1 MIDYLK
7 VDGNDSLVRDTSSKA
22 IINTNVKEYY
32 SYVEKRNMMVKQ
44 KQELDRQ
51 SQEITN
57 LKKDMSEIKDM
68 LSILI
73 GKK

>member
-22 IINTNVKEYY
+22 IINTNVKEYH
-32 SYVEKRNMMVKQ
+32 SYVEKRNTILKQ
-44 KQELDRQ
+44 RQELDKQ

-57 LKKDMSEIKDM
+57 LKKDMSEIKNM

>member
-7 VDGNDSLVRDTSSKA
+7 VDGNDNLVRDTSSKA

-32 SYVEKRNMMVKQ
+32 SYVEKRNTILKQ
-44 KQELDRQ
+44 RQELDKQ
-51 SQEITN
+51 SEEITN

>member
-32 SYVEKRNMMVKQ
+32 SYVEKRNTILKQ
-44 KQELDRQ
+44 RQELDKQ
-51 SQEITN
+51 
-57 LKKDMSEIKDM
+57 
-68 LSILI
+68 
-73 GKK
+73 

>member
-7 VDGNDSLVRDTSSKA
+7 VDGNDSLVRDTSNRA
-22 IINTNVKEYY
+22 IINTNTKEYHN
-32 SYVEKRNMMVKQ
+32 YVEKRIMMVKQ
-44 KQELDRQ
+44 KQELEMQ

-57 LKKDMSEIKDM
+57 LKKDISEIKDM

-73 GKK
+73 GNK

>member
-1 MIDYLK
+1 MTDYLK

-32 SYVEKRNMMVKQ
+32 SYVEKRNTILKQ
-44 KQELDRQ
+44 RQELDKQ
-51 SQEITN
+51 SEEITN

>member
-32 SYVEKRNMMVKQ
+32 SYVEKRNTILKQ
-44 KQELDRQ
+44 RQELDKQ
-51 SQEITN
+51 SEEITN

>member
-1 MIDYLK
+1 MMDYLK
-7 VDGNDSLVRDTSSKA
+7 VDGNDNLVRDTSSKA

-32 SYVEKRNMMVKQ
+32 NYVEKRNMMLKQ
-44 KQELDRQ
+44 KQELEKQ
-51 SQEITN
+51 SQEINN

>member
-7 VDGNDSLVRDTSSKA
+7 VDGNDNLVRDTSSKA

-32 SYVEKRNMMVKQ
+32 NYVEKRNMMLKQ
-44 KQELDRQ
+44 KQELDKQ

>member
-7 VDGNDSLVRDTSSKA
+7 VDGNDNLVRDTSNKA

-32 SYVEKRNMMVKQ
+32 NYVEKRNMMLKQ
-44 KQELDRQ
+44 KQELDKQ

>member
-32 SYVEKRNMMVKQ
+32 SYVEKRNTILKQ
-44 KQELDRQ
+44 KEELDKQ

>member
-1 MIDYLK
+1 MDYLK
-7 VDGNDSLVRDTSSKA
+7 VDGNDNLVRDTSSKA

-32 SYVEKRNMMVKQ
+32 NYVEKRNMMLKQ
-44 KQELDRQ
+44 KQELEKQ
-51 SQEITN
+51 SQEINN

>member
-7 VDGNDSLVRDTSSKA
+7 VDGNDNLVRDTSSKA

-32 SYVEKRNMMVKQ
+32 NYVEKRNVMLKQ
-44 KQELDRQ
+44 KQELEKQ
-51 SQEITN
+51 SQEINN

>member
-32 SYVEKRNMMVKQ
+32 SYVEKRNMMLKQ

>member
-1 MIDYLK
+1 MTEYLK
-7 VDGNDSLVRDTSSKA
+7 VEGNDSLVRDTSNKA

-32 SYVEKRNMMVKQ
+32 SYVEKRNMMLKQ
-44 KQELDRQ
+44 KQELDKQ

>member
-1 MIDYLK
+1 MTHFLK
-7 VDGNDSLVRDTSSKA
+7 VEGNDSLVRDISNKA
-22 IINTNVKEYY
+22 VINSNVKEYQ
-32 SYVEKRNMMVKQ
+32 SYIEKRNMMHIQ
-44 KQELDRQ
+44 KEELKKQ
-51 SQEITN
+51 SQEINN

>member
-1 MIDYLK
+1 MMDYLK
-7 VDGNDSLVRDTSSKA
+7 VDGNDNLVRDTSNKA

-32 SYVEKRNMMVKQ
+32 NYVEKRNMMLKQ
-44 KQELDRQ
+44 KQELEKQ
-51 SQEITN
+51 SQEINN

>member
-7 VDGNDSLVRDTSSKA
+7 VDGNDSLIRDTSSKA

-32 SYVEKRNMMVKQ
+32 SYVEKRNTILKQ
-44 KQELDRQ
+44 KEELDKQ